1 MEVNSGTKRVM
12 QTTVINCIALQRLAE
27 KSNCQWIQTAG
38 WLLLLNWI
46 DLFEFKLVHPVRTCL
61 IVLRIQA
68 IENSILHKQT
78 TFSSSW
84 TEVFFCLFFS
94 NWLEKKITTGS
105 QELLS
110 LSLLVMLC
118 LVGDI
123 ITNQWSGDR
132 ETEVFLMFLPSPNPT
147 LRALP
152 YSPTDP
158 IPASWSLVL
167 SMDLLQVP
175 HDHQYGYANTSSLSG
190 VFISQSSRQALSQC
204 CYLFMGQAYVF
215 TTELQWPIWV
225 SQRLVTRITKGGRR
239 PEAMM
244 PRAKQLF

>member
-1 MEVNSGTKRVM
+1 
-12 QTTVINCIALQRLAE
+12 
-27 KSNCQWIQTAG
+27 
-38 WLLLLNWI
+38 
-46 DLFEFKLVHPVRTCL
+46 
-61 IVLRIQA
+61 
-68 IENSILHKQT
+68 
-78 TFSSSW
+78 
-84 TEVFFCLFFS
+84 
-94 NWLEKKITTGS
+94 
-105 QELLS
+105 
-110 LSLLVMLC
+110 
-118 LVGDI
+118 
-123 ITNQWSGDR
+123 
-132 ETEVFLMFLPSPNPT
+132 
-147 LRALP
+147 
-152 YSPTDP
+152 
-158 IPASWSLVL
+158 LVL